1 MLMIET
7 SERYIF
13 PTFIYESIDKEFS
26 YQKELIDSC
35 YSLATIYPLL
45 ARPRSNVNGWQSP
58 MFNYNNDPLFFKSNI
73 FKSIWN
79 QFTQTS
85 KYIDLKDEYCFSLKE
100 IWVNINYPGSYN
112 LSHTHPLS
120 SISGVFYIK
129 VPENSGG
136 IVFQNLFETNAAI
149 PAFSKNKELSITE
162 KIKPEEGKMVLFN
175 SYLPHYVEQ
184 NHSDDDRISMSFNV
198 GISIKESFNAKQRK
212 IKHIFNH

>member
-1 MLMIET
+1 
-7 SERYIF
+7 
-13 PTFIYESIDKEFS
+13 
-26 YQKELIDSC
+26 
-35 YSLATIYPLL
+35 
-45 ARPRSNVNGWQSP
+45 

-85 KYIDLKDEYCFSLKE
+85 KYIDLKDEYCLSLKE

-149 PAFSKNKELSITE
+149 PAFSKNKKLTITE